1 MNIGK
6 NIFTLRREKRWTQ
19 AELAEKLGVSDQT
32 VSKWENGQTAPDV
45 SQFPVLARLF
55 GVSIDRLFGYQSHSY
70 DEEVEAILKAADAC
84 GSTRREIELLTD
96 GLARYPNS
104 AKLRTSLAFSLLMLY
119 RISEDGEE
127 RRSAIERAVSLCGEA
142 LQTGG
147 DPRELDEAMHMLCRI
162 RTEIG
167 DYERA
172 KEAAERIGPE
182 RHLLRV
188 LDLSNVLYA
197 GGDRDAFAVFAADNL
212 YESWYA
218 AQFLLDEMTNDAFK
232 AGELDRAKAYGEA
245 RMKLLSV
252 FDAGCADY
260 AATDKLFAA
269 ERLARIAKA
278 AGDRGACLD
287 ALKRFDAVARQIPAV
302 AASPDFHAAARNP
315 LFFGAATD
323 GGIEE
328 EYMSE
333 VDPQVLFRAFDSFFG
348 SDQGWWAFRA
358 ND

>member
-162 RTEIG
+162 RTDSRSASRCSLSNTLHGATLNCIIG
-167 DYERA
+167 IMACTWALLTIRSWLISHPGR
-172 KEAAERIGPE
+172 KEA
-182 RHLLRV
+182 
-188 LDLSNVLYA
+188 
-197 GGDRDAFAVFAADNL
+197 
-212 YESWYA
+212 
-218 AQFLLDEMTNDAFK
+218 
-232 AGELDRAKAYGEA
+232 
-245 RMKLLSV
+245 KLPPPIIS
-252 FDAGCADY
+252 
-260 AATDKLFAA
+260 
-269 ERLARIAKA
+269 
-278 AGDRGACLD
+278 
-287 ALKRFDAVARQIPAV
+287 
-302 AASPDFHAAARNP
+302 
-315 LFFGAATD
+315 GAAYHHPKRLVIIIS
-323 GGIEE
+323 GIRRC
-328 EYMSE
+328 
-333 VDPQVLFRAFDSFFG
+333 RAPK
-348 SDQGWWAFRA
+348 W
-358 ND
+358 